1 MECSICINEVSE
13 SKIFKCLACKYTNC
27 IDCHKKY
34 LLSTSQ
40 YPHCINPD
48 CRSAIPYDI
57 FLLKFNKKW
66 VFSEYKNHRS
76 NILLNREKGMLQDT
90 VRKIAIEKEIE
101 EKRKA
106 YMNEIVELRKQMHA
120 IEDKIWA
127 LGKEKVEKKRYAFTY
142 ACPSNT
148 CKGFL
153 NEDFKCGLCSSI
165 VCNKCYVIKDGTK
178 KGDHECEPDMIET
191 FNAIKKEAKPCPTCG
206 EFISK
211 INGCDQM
218 FCTSCG
224 TAFSWKTGLVEKGI
238 IHNPHAHQFFQ
249 NNPEALNAY
258 QNNGAMAGACRQ
270 PVPSIIQLNR
280 LKFLGENLNYLI
292 TIHRYIS
299 EFRQYRRN
307 NVLRILNDNNTD
319 MEKNIDI
326 RMKYINN
333 VYDEKSF
340 KHVLHKRDKHT
351 FYSKQLSQLI
361 LYTYE
366 IAEVLL
372 WNIVDLYDSNIGF
385 KINPNIVEQINK
397 NIELL
402 KQNSYDTQNNINSLK
417 EDFGYTISAIFN
429 VKYQYLGS
437 Y

>member
-1 MECSICINEVSE
+1 MECSICINEVTE
-13 SKIFKCLACKYTNC
+13 NKIFKCLACKYTNC

-34 LLSTSQ
+34 LLSTTQ

-66 VFSEYKNHRS
+66 IFSEYKDHRS
-76 NILLNREKGMLQDT
+76 NILLNREKSMLQDT
-90 VRKIAIEKEIE
+90 VQKISIEKEIE
-101 EKRKA
+101 EKKKG
-106 YMNEIVELRKQMHA
+106 YENKIMELRKQIHE
-120 IEDKIWA
+120 IEDKLWG
-127 LGKEKVEKKRYAFTY
+127 LGKEKVDKKKYAFTY
-142 ACPSNT
+142 ACPSTT

-153 NEDFKCGLCSSI
+153 NEDFKCGLCTAI

-178 KGDHECEPDMIET
+178 KGNHECDPDMIET
-191 FNAIKKEAKPCPTCG
+191 FSAIKKEAKPCPTCG

-224 TAFSWKTGLVEKGI
+224 TAFSWNTGLIEKGI

-249 NNPEALNAY
+249 NNPDALNQY
-258 QNNGAMAGACRQ
+258 NNQNNDGGCRQ
-270 PVPSIIQLNR
+270 PIPSLLHLNR
-280 LKFLGENLNYLI
+280 LKCLGENWGYLT

-307 NVLRILNDNNTD
+307 TILQILNDNNTN
-319 MEKNIDI
+319 MEKNLDI

-333 VYDEKSF
+333 VYDDKSF
-340 KHVLHKRDKHT
+340 KQILHKRDKQT
-351 FYSKQLSQLI
+351 FYSKQLAQLI

-372 WNIVDLYDSNIGF
+372 WNIIDMYDNHTGKTN
-385 KINPNIVEQINK
+385 KIIEPINK
-397 NIELL
+397 IIELL
-402 KQNSYDTQNNINSLK
+402 KQNSYDTQHNIDCLK
-417 EDFGYTISAIFN
+417 EDFGYTSSAIFN
-429 VKYQYLGS
+429 TKYQYLGS
-437 Y
+437 L

>member
-57 FLLKFNKKW
+57 FLLKFNKRW

-101 EKRKA
+101 EKRIT
-106 YMNEIVELRKQMHA
+106 YMNEITELRKQMNA
-120 IEDKIWA
+120 IESKIWA
-127 LGKEKVEKKRYAFTY
+127 LGKEKVEKKKYAFTY
-142 ACPSNT
+142 ACPSTT

-153 NEDFKCGLCSSI
+153 NEDFKCGICSAI
-165 VCNKCYVIKDGTK
+165 VCNKCYVIKDGTQ

-258 QNNGAMAGACRQ
+258 QNNGAAMGACRQ
-270 PVPSIIQLNR
+270 PIPSIIHLNR
-280 LKFLGENLNYLI
+280 LQIYLGEHFNYLRD
-292 TIHRYIS
+292 IHRYIS

-307 NVLRILNDNNTD
+307 NVLRLLNDNNTD
-319 MEKNIDI
+319 MEKNLDI

-333 VYDEKSF
+333 AYDEKSF

-351 FYSKQLSQLI
+351 FYSKQLAQLI

-366 IAEVLL
+366 IAELLL
-372 WNIVDLYDSNIGF
+372 WNIVDLS
-385 KINPNIVEQINK
+385 E
-397 NIELL
+397 
-402 KQNSYDTQNNINSLK
+402 NINNNSK
-417 EDFGYTISAIFN
+417 QQMMKT
-429 VKYQYLGS
+429 K
-437 Y
+437 

>member
-1 MECSICINEVSE
+1 MIE
-13 SKIFKCLACKYTNC
+13 
-27 IDCHKKY
+27 
-34 LLSTSQ
+34 
-40 YPHCINPD
+40 
-48 CRSAIPYDI
+48 
-57 FLLKFNKKW
+57 
-66 VFSEYKNHRS
+66 
-76 NILLNREKGMLQDT
+76 
-90 VRKIAIEKEIE
+90 IA
-101 EKRKA
+101 
-106 YMNEIVELRKQMHA
+106 ELRKQIHA
-120 IEDKIWA
+120 IEDKMWA

-142 ACPSNT
+142 ACPLTT

-153 NEDFKCGLCSSI
+153 NEDFKCGLCSAI
-165 VCNKCYVIKDGTK
+165 VCNKCYIIKDGTQ

-249 NNPEALNAY
+249 NN
-258 QNNGAMAGACRQ
+258 GAAAGAAHACRN
-270 PVPSIIQLNR
+270 PIPSIVHLNR
-280 LKFLGENLNYLI
+280 LQNFVGEHFYYLRD
-292 TIHRYIS
+292 IHRYIA

-319 MEKNIDI
+319 IEKNLDI

-340 KHVLHKRDKHT
+340 KHILHKRDKHT
-351 FYSKQLSQLI
+351 FYSKQLAQLI

-372 WNIVDLYDSNIGF
+372 WNIVDLYENTNQTNI
-385 KINPNIVEQINK
+385 K
-397 NIELL
+397 NIFQQLMKIIDLL

-417 EDFGYTISAIFN
+417 DDFGYTTSAIFN

-437 Y
+437 F